1 MLYSVFK
8 LWLPPLLWAGLIFFL
23 SDQPELSSGL
33 PSIYDFILRKL
44 AHISEYAIFTFLIFR
59 ALRGYNVNKESG
71 TSTCRLLIISVILAI
86 LYASSDEYHQMSVE
100 GRTGSF
106 VDVGIDGVGII
117 IASFLIWRKY

>member
-44 AHISEYAIFTFLIFR
+44 AHISEYAIFIFLIFR
-59 ALRGYNVNKESG
+59 ALRGYNVNKKNDA
-71 TSTCRLLIISVILAI
+71 STCRLLIISIILAI
-86 LYASSDEYHQMSVE
+86 LYAFSDEYHQTFVE
-100 GRTGSF
+100 GRKGRF
-106 VDVGIDGVGII
+106 LDVGIDSIGII
-117 IASFLIWRKY
+117 IAGFLIWRKY

>member
-86 LYASSDEYHQMSVE
+86 LYAFSDEYHQMSVE

-117 IASFLIWRKY
+117 IAGFLIWRKY